1 MNAEA
6 ALREILRRGQDIIA
20 GRRMAGGPRA
30 VAFDLASV
38 AGRALGIEVRGADAV
53 QGTWQAPK
61 QRPPERKEQRRL
73 TR

>member
-1 MNAEA
+1 VNAET

-20 GRRMAGGPRA
+20 GRRMAGRPRA
-30 VAFDLASV
+30 VAFDVASI
-38 AGRALGIEVRGADAV
+38 AGRALGIEARGADAV
-53 QGTWQAPK
+53 QGTWHTPE